1 VHNLSY
7 ESDFD
12 FHVNDDS
19 FSYERLRSN
28 TTLKKRYN
36 LEMAYIVWLLN
47 YQIQVS
53 AVDLYG
59 ALSERCRVGLHFSVL
74 FK

>member
-1 VHNLSY
+1 MHNLSY
-7 ESDFD
+7 ESEFD
-12 FHVNDDS
+12 FHVNEDS
-19 FSYERLRSN
+19 FSYERLCSN
-28 TTLKKRYN
+28 ITLKKRYKTT
-36 LEMAYIVWLLN
+36 IVWLLN